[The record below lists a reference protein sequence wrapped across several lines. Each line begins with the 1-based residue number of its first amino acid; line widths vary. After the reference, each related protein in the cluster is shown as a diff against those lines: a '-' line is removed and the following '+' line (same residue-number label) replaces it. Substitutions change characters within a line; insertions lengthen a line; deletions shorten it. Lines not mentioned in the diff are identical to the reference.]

1 MAPRT
6 PNRTA
11 LVAGI
16 LFVAL
21 GVAFL
26 LDALDAVSLKG
37 AYVWPVALIL
47 VGIAVLWGGLTSSRR
62 RGTDS

>member
-1 MAPRT
+1 MARNV

-37 AYVWPVALIL
+37 AYVWPVGLIL
-47 VGIAVLWGGLTSSRR
+47 IGIAVVWGGLTSSRR

>member
-1 MAPRT
+1 MARNG

-11 LVAGI
+11 LVAGL

-26 LDALDAVSLKG
+26 LDALDVVSLRG
-37 AYVWPVALIL
+37 AYVWPVALIVIGL
-47 VGIAVLWGGLTSSRR
+47 AVLWGGLTSSRK
-62 RGTDS
+62 GGPDS

>member
-1 MAPRT
+1 MARRV

-16 LFVAL
+16 LFIAL

-26 LDALDAVSLKG
+26 LDALDVVSLKG

-47 VGIAVLWGGLTSSRR
+47 IGVAVLWGGLTSSRR

>member
-1 MAPRT
+1 
-6 PNRTA
+6 

-26 LDALDAVSLKG
+26 LDALDVVSLKG

-47 VGIAVLWGGLTSSRR
+47 IGLAVLWGGLTSSRR
-62 RGTDS
+62 RGTDA